1 MLLGIVNGS
10 QGNSF
15 AKPSANWTPLID
27 AGTSTLGIYYCF
39 VGSGGCPVANSW
51 SFNYP
56 VGATNSGGFGGLVH
70 IYEITR
76 AGTPSVSPLSYSA
89 YYSSSTGT
97 PSVPLTIPSQNGL
110 TLVIEGSFNSGTT
123 TPTLTSIV
131 DSLTGALT
139 TNTLESNLNVAT
151 GNGNNSQGNMQVEN
165 VLQDAYLAN
174 SQPIMNN
181 PLYTFSGNGGNAS
194 AYLVFIP
201 AATATAPPCI
211 PASLLHGMVGC

>member
-1 MLLGIVNGS
+1 
-10 QGNSF
+10 
-15 AKPSANWTPLID
+15 
-27 AGTSTLGIYYCF
+27 
-39 VGSGGCPVANSW
+39 
-51 SFNYP
+51 
-56 VGATNSGGFGGLVH
+56 
-70 IYEITR
+70 
-76 AGTPSVSPLSYSA
+76 
-89 YYSSSTGT
+89 
-97 PSVPLTIPSQNGL
+97 L

-151 GNGNNSQGNMQVEN
+151 GNVNNSQGNMQVEN